1 MPDTMIQERT
11 VPEFHRVEP
20 RLSLTHFPPATE
32 QILTPEDAVQFVCKY
47 LLNQS
52 CNERLIA
59 LYFDVQLHP
68 VCYSIL
74 SEGYEDHAIT
84 GIRSILTPALL
95 YGVSRILIIHNHPSG
110 NGKPSDAD
118 YRFSYNAYHQCREFG
133 MLLLDSIVMP
143 CGQDPDAISY
153 TSIGMEKRPDNPWLK
168 NADKSEEKHENI
180 A

>member
-1 MPDTMIQERT
+1 MPETMIQERT

-20 RLSLTHFPPATE
+20 RLSLTHFPPTRE
-32 QILTPEDAVQFVCKY
+32 QVLTPADAVRFVCKY
-47 LLNQS
+47 QLNQS
-52 CNERLIA
+52 YNERLIA
-59 LYFDVQLHP
+59 IYFDTQLRP

-95 YGVSRILIIHNHPSG
+95 YGVSRIIIIHNHPSG

-118 YRFSYNAYHQCREFG
+118 YTFSYNAYHQCKEFG

-143 CGQDPDAISY
+143 CGQDPDSIKY
-153 TSIGMEKRPDNPWLK
+153 TSIGMEKRAGNPWYK
-168 NADKSEEKHENI
+168 
-180 A
+180 